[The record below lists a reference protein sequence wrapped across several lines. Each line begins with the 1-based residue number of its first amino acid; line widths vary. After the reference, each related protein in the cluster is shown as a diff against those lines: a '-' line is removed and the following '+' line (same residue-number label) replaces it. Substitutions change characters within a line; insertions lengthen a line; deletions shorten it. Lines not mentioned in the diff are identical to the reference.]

1 MNKPTLSAIL
11 LGGLL
16 FATPLV
22 QAQTPVP
29 PEPMNEEP
37 VQTPPQETS
46 PSGIDDDSQRS
57 GEDREPEGAS
67 PDLNQDSVPDDAQ
80 PESEPLPGEEDDSVP
95 DSDTNSPD
103 RPQQP

>member
-1 MNKPTLSAIL
+1 
-11 LGGLL
+11 
-16 FATPLV
+16 
-22 QAQTPVP
+22 
-29 PEPMNEEP
+29 MNEEP

-80 PESEPLPGEEDDSVP
+80 DSEPLPGEEDDSVP

-103 RPQQP
+103 RPRQP